1 MTARL
6 DEAYQRTAITSALSS
21 RALTQEGNILKTHT
35 NRARGRQLCAVTAV
49 LGLLGGLAACGGD
62 DDGAEP
68 TEVAATEPASSA
80 TTTPVPTEA
89 VATTTADV
97 DPLAPKPLAERATI
111 RMGVG
116 SKAESLASLWAA
128 LELGEFDAENVTVE
142 ISVAPLNDILVLAQ
156 QGDLDVVT
164 QGVSAGTLNL
174 LASGDDLRFVFPGGS
189 PAAGGT
195 ALGFWAR
202 KDILGDD
209 GVLQPDEL
217 PGVTIATVAGE
228 IAATNAWFWK
238 MVDDMGGGVTP
249 EDVTYTDL
257 AYADAANAIVN
268 EAVQIAFTVT
278 PFNELIEESD
288 CCVFLTAA
296 APTVPASG
304 YVFGPNMYEPGNQ
317 ELGQAFVR
325 AMARTVRDHMQ
336 GDYEANPEVLQAI
349 STQTEL
355 PAEQIQGTPS
365 LTFEPEMP
373 EESLTVAANFFESIG
388 ILDFDTAQAPTL
400 IDSSW
405 IDAVTAG

>member
-1 MTARL
+1 M
-6 DEAYQRTAITSALSS
+6 
-21 RALTQEGNILKTHT
+21 NTHT
-35 NRARGRQLCAVTAV
+35 TRARGRRLCAAAAA
-49 LGLLGGLAACGGD
+49 LGLLGALAACGGD
-62 DDGAEP
+62 DDSAAES
-68 TEVAATEPASSA
+68 TDVAATEPASLA
-80 TTTPVPTEA
+80 TTTPDPVET
-89 VATTTADV
+89 VATTASASVETTEAMGSTPAATSAATTMAEV
-97 DPLAPKPLAERATI
+97 DPLAPKPLAEPATI
-111 RMGVG
+111 RLGIG

-128 LELGEFDAENVTVE
+128 LELGEFAAENVTVE

-209 GVLQPDEL
+209 GVLQPAEL

-238 MVDDMGGGVTP
+238 MVDEMGGGASP
-249 EDVTYTDL
+249 ADVTYTDL

-268 EAVQIAFTVT
+268 GAVQVAFTIT
-278 PFNELIEESD
+278 PFNELIDESD
-288 CCVFLTAA
+288 CCVFLSAA

-304 YVFGPNMYEPGNQ
+304 YVFGPNMNDPENL

-336 GDYEANPEVLQAI
+336 GDYEADPDVLQAI

-355 PAEQIQGTPS
+355 PAEQIEATPS

-388 ILDFDTAQAPTL
+388 ILDFDPTQAPTL